1 MVRSAAELLCLFS
14 YVLPD
19 GAVVKML
26 GFDELEQSF
35 SEEEARAEARLT
47 LAMREGRRV
56 AAAIDALLRR
66 G

>member
-1 MVRSAAELLCLFS
+1 
-14 YVLPD
+14 
-19 GAVVKML
+19 ML
-26 GFDELEQSF
+26 DCDELEQGF
-35 SEEEARAEARLT
+35 SEEEAHAEARLT